1 MRDPSWKR
9 GTRLGAACEEQD
21 AGFGVRKAESGRQKM
36 PSIRVVPPKYDI
48 GPWMGIRCLFY
59 SMELS
64 YGSGMKI
71 FLTYVL
77 QQLYRIK
84 TFAQDMYALMQEA

>member
-1 MRDPSWKR
+1 MKR
-9 GTRLGAACEEQD
+9 NSTPTERHRERISAERSFQGRGEPALELPARSRTRALALGKLREDGC
-21 AGFGVRKAESGRQKM
+21 M

-71 FLTYVL
+71 FPDICIAT
-77 QQLYRIK
+77 
-84 TFAQDMYALMQEA
+84 AL

>member
-1 MRDPSWKR
+1 MELPARSR
-9 GTRLGAACEEQD
+9 TRALALGKLREDGC
-21 AGFGVRKAESGRQKM
+21 M

-84 TFAQDMYALMQEA
+84 TFAQNMYALMQEA

>member
-1 MRDPSWKR
+1 MELPARSR
-9 GTRLGAACEEQD
+9 TQSLALEELKVD
-21 AGFGVRKAESGRQKM
+21 GEK
-36 PSIRVVPPKYDI
+36 PSIRVVPPKQDI